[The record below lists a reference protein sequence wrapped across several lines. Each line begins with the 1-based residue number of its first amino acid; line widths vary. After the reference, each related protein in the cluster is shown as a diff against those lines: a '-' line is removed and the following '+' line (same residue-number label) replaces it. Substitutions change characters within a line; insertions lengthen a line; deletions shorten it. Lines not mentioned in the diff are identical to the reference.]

1 MYDAGE
7 EVLIQPTMLIMSVSS
22 FLPFRVH
29 ENPFDPPRTFT
40 PCQGSVFVHG
50 RTVSSKG
57 DSFPDEMSQR
67 LLELE
72 RISVLST
79 VAVWR
84 SVLKHLLGKENS
96 LLWFLHPVRKFTKN
110 KQNLFL
116 KDFLPRRVGC
126 LESPPAAGTPPHCPR
141 SRAPG
146 GVWLRLPWRMEE
158 FAGLRGVQGPSSPPR
173 VPSSVPLSVSADG
186 IGPIYRHPLQREWL
200 PRAEAVS
207 GQESGKAKARELGK
221 AGSWILLS
229 WP

>member
-7 EVLIQPTMLIMSVSS
+7 GVLIQPTMLFMSVSS

-29 ENPFDPPRTFT
+29 ENLFDPPCTFT

-57 DSFPDEMSQR
+57 DSFPDEMNQR

-72 RISVLST
+72 RNSVLST

-96 LLWFLHPVRKFTKN
+96 LLWFLHLLRKFTKN
-110 KQNLFL
+110 KQTKLVSERL
-116 KDFLPRRVGC
+116 
-126 LESPPAAGTPPHCPR
+126 SPKARWMLRITPAAGTPLHRPR

-146 GVWLRLPWRMEE
+146 GVWLRL
-158 FAGLRGVQGPSSPPR
+158 S
-173 VPSSVPLSVSADG
+173 
-186 IGPIYRHPLQREWL
+186 
-200 PRAEAVS
+200 
-207 GQESGKAKARELGK
+207 
-221 AGSWILLS
+221 
-229 WP
+229 